1 MILRY
6 PPFQRLFSSLPAH
19 AIAPLPSRALL
30 HIHGPDAQKFLHALT
45 AATISASTSGAVYTV
60 FLTPQGR
67 VLFDTFIHP
76 LNHIPAW
83 RSTVDNSDDPAFLIE
98 ADAAALA
105 DLQAHIRRYKLR
117 SKFLLR
123 PADEWTTYATW
134 GGAGGAL
141 PATTTIRC
149 VDPRGG
155 GLGGRTVLPAST
167 QGVQTVGAEDY
178 TVRRMLHGVAE
189 GRDEIVPGV
198 ALPLESNVDLF
209 GGVDFRKGC
218 YVGQELTIRT
228 KHTGVVRKR
237 ILPVALYP
245 AGQQQPAVLG
255 FCPPAA
261 LSPGLADRLQ
271 PGAAIKKLAAGK
283 RPVGKWLRGAG
294 NIGLALCRLEAM
306 TRIRLGEAEA
316 GFVDGDEFVVEGAA
330 AEAEAVRVK
339 AFVPEWMQ
347 SRCGD
352 VRVHGNEHGHEH
364 KHTHEHEREHEHEQR

>member
-1 MILRY
+1 MILRH
-6 PPFQRLFSSLPAH
+6 PPFQRLFSTLPAH
-19 AIAPLPSRALL
+19 AIAPLPCRALL

-45 AATISASTSGAVYTV
+45 AAAIPPTTSAGVYTV

-83 RSTVDNSDDPAFLIE
+83 RSAVSNPDDPAFLIE
-98 ADAAALA
+98 ADAAALN
-105 DLQAHIRRYKLR
+105 DLQAHIGRYKLR

-123 PADEWTTYATW
+123 PADEWTTCATW
-134 GGAGGAL
+134 GGTGDAL
-141 PATTTIRC
+141 PAATAIRC

-155 GLGGRTVLPAST
+155 GLGGRIVLPAST
-167 QGVQTVGAEDY
+167 QAVETATAEDY

-237 ILPVALYP
+237 ILPVALYRT
-245 AGQQQPAVLG
+245 GLQQPAVLE
-255 FCPPAA
+255 FHPPAA
-261 LSPGLADRLQ
+261 PSPGLADRLP
-271 PGAAIKKLAAGK
+271 PGAAIKKLATGK
-283 RPVGKWLRGAG
+283 RPVGKWLRGVG
-294 NIGLALCRLEAM
+294 NIGLALCRLEAT

-316 GFVDGDEFVVEGAA
+316 GFVDGDEFAIEGAA
-330 AEAEAVRVK
+330 EGAEAVKVK

-347 SRCGD
+347 GRCGD
-352 VRVHGNEHGHEH
+352 VRVHG
-364 KHTHEHEREHEHEQR
+364 REHEHEQR